1 MMSIYEAMMRLCELN
16 NSIVNNPLIDH
27 NTRHKMSEAIDLAQ
41 GALKTIEDGQYMKRK
56 LNAVYGKMVKQY
68 ADTDSIRNNDIDL
81 KTLYENITMYY
92 TKHDERYRYPIDQ
105 SKTERIEYWHREG
118 TPLTAVVVW
127 QLNKVEKIK
136 EISIQVKES

>member
-1 MMSIYEAMMRLCELN
+1 MMSIYEAMMHLCDLN
-16 NSIVNNPLIDH
+16 NSVVNNPLIDH

-41 GALKTIEDGQYMKRK
+41 GALKTIEDGQYIKRK
-56 LNAVYGKMVKQY
+56 LNAAYGIAALKY
-68 ADTDSIRNNDIDL
+68 LDTDSIRNNDIDL

-92 TKHDERYRYPIDQ
+92 TKHDERYRYPVTF
-105 SKTERIEYWHREG
+105 KTERVEYWHREG
-118 TPLTAVVVW
+118 TPLVAVVVW

>member
-1 MMSIYEAMMRLCELN
+1 MMSIYEAMMYLCELN
-16 NSIVNNPLIDH
+16 NSVVNNPLIDH
-27 NTRHKMSEAIDLAQ
+27 KTRHKMSEAIDLAQ

-56 LNAVYGKMVKQY
+56 FNALYGTAVTKY
-68 ADTDSIRNNDIDL
+68 LDTDSTHNNDIDL

-92 TKHDERYRYPIDQ
+92 TKHDERYRYPRTWI
-105 SKTERIEYWHREG
+105 TERIEYWHREG